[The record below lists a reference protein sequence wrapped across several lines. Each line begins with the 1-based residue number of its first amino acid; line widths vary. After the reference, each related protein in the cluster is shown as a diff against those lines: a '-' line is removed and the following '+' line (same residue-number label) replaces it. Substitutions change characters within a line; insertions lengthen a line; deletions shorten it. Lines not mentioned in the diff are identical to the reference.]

1 MTLIEV
7 DHESKIIDLKTEPG
21 DILDGSK
28 DNVQDEDNDDL
39 DEDEIDFEGKIHIH
53 KATTSYIFIKYM
65 LLLLHAMLQ
74 AMLQATGY

>member
-28 DNVQDEDNDDL
+28 DHVQDEENENYEDL
-39 DEDEIDFEGKIHIH
+39 DEEDIDFEGKSNKYLIEVDTAS
-53 KATTSYIFIKYM
+53 AT
-65 LLLLHAMLQ
+65 
-74 AMLQATGY
+74 